1 MTVIVCVCDGGGMLF
16 NGRRLS
22 RDAAVIK
29 DVESLVGDG
38 IVFISNFSEKL
49 FEDSSESVIS
59 VSDPLE
65 SAKDD
70 FAFIEDMALLPYA
83 EKIDELVIY
92 RWNRRYPFDFKLDI
106 DPEKEGMT
114 LAQTV
119 DIVGN
124 SHAKITRETWRKNL

>member
-1 MTVIVCVCDGGGMLF
+1 MGE
-16 NGRRLS
+16 S

-70 FAFIEDMALLPYA
+70 FAFVEDMALLPYA